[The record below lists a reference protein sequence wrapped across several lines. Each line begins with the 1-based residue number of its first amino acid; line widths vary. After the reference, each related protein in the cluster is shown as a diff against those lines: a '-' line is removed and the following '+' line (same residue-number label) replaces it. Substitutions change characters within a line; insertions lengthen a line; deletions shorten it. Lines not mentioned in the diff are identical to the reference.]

1 VPPSERRAYA
11 NFQVRFE
18 DAYRTELEPFLR
30 LARGEAENPCTGRDA
45 LEALRIAMAADLSL
59 KEHRPILLSEAA

>member
-1 VPPSERRAYA
+1 MAYP

-18 DAYRTELEPFLR
+18 EAYQVELEHFIR
-30 LARGEAENPCTGRDA
+30 LVRGEAGNPCTGRDA

-59 KEHRPILLSEAA
+59 AERRPVSLSEVG